1 MTRNLK
7 RLFFIVGTVCAVVT
21 ASFPM
26 NGFHHFMIY
35 GITVTWLLAAILAAG
50 LDVNSGVATDCHL
63 PWWFDVLFA
72 GAMLT
77 VFLMSGWWW
86 CAGAWALILIGVC
99 DSNSREEEA

>member
-7 RLFFIVGTVCAVVT
+7 RLFFIVCSACTL
-21 ASFPM
+21 
-26 NGFHHFMIY
+26 
-35 GITVTWLLAAILAAG
+35 WLAAMGEHPWILYFLTATCLLDAVLSAAWEMRIG
-50 LDVNSGVATDCHL
+50 FAVDYHL
-63 PWWFDVLFA
+63 PWQFDVLFA